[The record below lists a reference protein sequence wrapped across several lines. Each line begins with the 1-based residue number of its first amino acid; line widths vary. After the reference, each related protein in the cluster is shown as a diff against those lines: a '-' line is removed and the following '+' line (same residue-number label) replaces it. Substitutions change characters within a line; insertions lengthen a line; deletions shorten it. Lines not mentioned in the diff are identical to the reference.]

1 MHHTELYE
9 NIRNSNIQGSIYI
22 TSKLILQDT
31 LNSKS
36 KNIEIIENTFIY
48 IFGYI
53 GTFISISDINLF
65 IDVIQDFCNII
76 DDDNIVTKDYYT
88 LLTKT
93 CIICDIYNSNP
104 TPKSGL
110 TDIKILRER
119 VISLFE
125 NDSFKISSAGIKK
138 FEGVLPP
145 VNSDSYKLALQI
157 ITGLVYSINQ
167 LDEIDIE
174 DTEKIIDIANK
185 LRNAFDYII
194 RRKFIFE
201 TKFYTSDN
209 DCVWFLWGII
219 SILYN
224 DPVINNLYKLYN
236 LRYKKKNKTNR
247 NGLIYTAVL
256 IIVFLSKKDISRNW
270 NKKELQSIK
279 KIQEISLPLFKE
291 IKKDLIDSGEIESDT
306 GHVSHTVRGTH
317 NDGLEYILNYKPVES
332 RFSLNTMT
340 GDDSTKKNMEPEE
353 VKRIRYK
360 ERH

>member
-1 MHHTELYE
+1 MYDAELYE

-31 LNSKS
+31 LNTKS
-36 KNIEIIENTFIY
+36 KNIEIIENTFIN

-53 GTFISISDINLF
+53 GTFISICDINLF
-65 IDVIQDFCNII
+65 IDVIEDFCNII
-76 DDDNIVTKDYYT
+76 DDDNIIVKDYYT
-88 LLTKT
+88 LLTKM

-104 TPKSGL
+104 IPKSGL

-125 NDSFKISSAGIKK
+125 NDSFKISSGNIKK

-145 VNSDSYKLALQI
+145 INSDSYKLALQI

-174 DTEKIIDIANK
+174 NNDKIIDIANK

-219 SILYN
+219 SILY
-224 DPVINNLYKLYN
+224 DEPVINNLYKIYN

-256 IIVFLSKKDISRNW
+256 IIVYLSKKDISRNW

-279 KIQEISLPLFKE
+279 KIHDISLPLFKE
-291 IKKDLIDSGEIESDT
+291 IKKDLIDSGKIESDIN
-306 GHVSHTVRGTH
+306 HASHTVHGSH
-317 NDGLEYILNYKPVES
+317 KDGLEYILNYKPVES
-332 RFSLNTMT
+332 LFSLNTMVS
-340 GDDSTKKNMEPEE
+340 DSTKKNMEPEE
-353 VKRIRYK
+353 EVKKIRYK
-360 ERH
+360 ERY

>member
-1 MHHTELYE
+1 MYDAELYE

-36 KNIEIIENTFIY
+36 KNIEIIENTFIH

-53 GTFISISDINLF
+53 GTFISIRDINLF

-76 DDDNIVTKDYYT
+76 DDDNIVTKDYYI

-125 NDSFKISSAGIKK
+125 NHSFKISSASIKK

-157 ITGLVYSINQ
+157 ITGLVHSISQ
-167 LDEIDIE
+167 LDEIETD
-174 DTEKIIDIANK
+174 DAEKIIEIANK

-219 SILYN
+219 SMLYD
-224 DPVINNLYKLYN
+224 DPAINNLYKLYN
-236 LRYKKKNKTNR
+236 LRYKKKDRTNR
-247 NGLIYTAVL
+247 SGLIYTAVL
-256 IIVFLSKKDISRNW
+256 IIVYLSKKDISRNW

-279 KIQEISLPLFKE
+279 KIHEIALPLFKE
-291 IKKDLIDSGEIESDT
+291 IKKDLINSGEIESDA
-306 GHVSHTVRGTH
+306 GNVAHGVRGGH
-317 NDGLEYILNYKPVES
+317 NDGLEYIANYKPVET
-332 RFSLNTMT
+332 RFSLNLTH
-340 GDDSTKKNMEPEE
+340 GDDNAKKNMDDEE